1 VELVLRDYQQECVNR
16 VLEAYRQ
23 NPHGEE
29 LLVLATGAGKT
40 VIFSHVIHALASE
53 YGLNALIIAHRDEL
67 LDQAADKYRMVK
79 PDAII
84 GKVGSGVHQ
93 YGGEVTVASIST
105 ISRPDH
111 IKRLKAI
118 GYGLI
123 IIDEAHHQAAD
134 GYQRVLAAL
143 PDAFVLNVTATPM
156 RLDKKDITGG
166 KKPLYQ
172 GTILDMIRQKYLCD
186 IRVHAIQTEESLD
199 NVHTL
204 AGDFNEKEL
213 ALAVNTPARNNLI
226 VKKYQEYTP
235 GKRAVAFCVTLEH
248 ASALANAF
256 NAQGIPAAMI
266 AGSTPIEERQRLYK
280 AYRAGTI
287 RVLTNVMVLTE
298 GWDEPLAE
306 VCIFARPT
314 QSQGLYI
321 QMGGRVLRLAPGK
334 KHATF
339 LDITDNC
346 LKHRIVP
353 QNFKQAIGTHVKE
366 DETLLEAVEREEN
379 EKAEREA
386 TEKRALIRK
395 LNERRKEDKQVDLF
409 SLPEW
414 EERENGYFVL
424 TVGLQKHRIAI
435 TPCKGRDGL
444 YDVYARLAPAF
455 NPAQKWLSA
464 QPLDWCQQYAE
475 KRARMLAENSK
486 NAVLVDRNAAWRS
499 KPIDPESG
507 QAGMLRMYRIPYGEG
522 TNILTKGQASDAIDA
537 HKQKIEERKRKKAE
551 RAAARAQRQVA
562 G

>member
-1 VELVLRDYQQECVNR
+1 MELVLRDYQQECVNR
-16 VLEAYRQ
+16 VLAAYKQ
-23 NPHGEE
+23 NPHGQE
-29 LLVLATGAGKT
+29 LLVLPTGAGKT
-40 VIFSHVIHALASE
+40 VVFSHVIHSLASE
-53 YGLNALIIAHRDEL
+53 YGLNTLIVAHRDEL

-93 YGGEVTVASIST
+93 YGGEVTVAGIST

-123 IIDEAHHQAAD
+123 IIDEAHHQAAE

-156 RLDKKDITGG
+156 RLDKKNIADG

-172 GTILDMIRQKYLCD
+172 GTILDMIRQGYLCD

-226 VKKYQEYTP
+226 VKKYQEYAN

-248 ASALANAF
+248 ASALASTF

-266 AGSTPIEERQRLYK
+266 AGSTPLEERAKLYK

-321 QMGGRVLRLAPGK
+321 QMGGRVLRLAPDK
-334 KHATF
+334 KYATF

-353 QNFKQAIGTHVKE
+353 QNFRQAIGTHVKE
-366 DETLLEAVEREEN
+366 DESLLEAVEREEN
-379 EKAEREA
+379 EKAENEA
-386 TEKRALIRK
+386 QKKRAFIRK

-409 SLPEW
+409 GLPEW
-414 EERENGYFVL
+414 EERDSGMFVL
-424 TVGLQKHRIAI
+424 TVGVQKHRIAI
-435 TPCKGRDGL
+435 IPSKDNPGL
-444 YDVYARLAPAF
+444 YGVYARLAPSF
-455 NPAQKWLSA
+455 EAQRWLAA
-464 QPLDWCQQYAE
+464 QPLDWCQQFAE
-475 KRARMLAENSK
+475 KKARMLTESSSNIK
-486 NAVLVDRNAAWRS
+486 LVDKNAAWRGGPMS
-499 KPIDPESG
+499 EG
-507 QAGMLRMYRIPYGEG
+507 QEKFLKWKKIPVHEGM
-522 TNILTKGQASDAIDA
+522 TKGEAADLIDA
-537 HKQKIEERKRKKAE
+537 WKEQDAAKKQAKAE
-551 RAAARAQRQVA
+551 RAAARAEKKVA